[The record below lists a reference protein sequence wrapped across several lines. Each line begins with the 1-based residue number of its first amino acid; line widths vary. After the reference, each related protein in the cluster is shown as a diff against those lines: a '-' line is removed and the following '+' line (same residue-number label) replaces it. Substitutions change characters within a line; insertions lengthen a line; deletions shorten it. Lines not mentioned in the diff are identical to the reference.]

1 MNTITLND
9 DQLLLIIDIISRAQD
24 DFDIHLNRR
33 YSETDIEGYAAVCLL
48 QMHTKLK
55 TLETVLKAGQ
65 REPIE
70 FCSATQS
77 QQFESNLGWK
87 VYQKQIESG
96 TGL

>member
-9 DQLLLIIDIISRAQD
+9 DQLLLIIDIISRAQN
-24 DFDIHLNRR
+24 DFEPHL
-33 YSETDIEGYAAVCLL
+33 YGETFVEGYASVCML
-48 QMHTKLK
+48 QMHTKLT
-55 TLETVLKAGQ
+55 TLETVLKAGH

-87 VYQKQIESG
+87 VYQKQIQKEESE
-96 TGL
+96 

>member
-1 MNTITLND
+1 MNTITLSD
-9 DQLLLIIDIISRAQD
+9 DQLLLIIDVIHRAQD
-24 DFDIHLNRR
+24 DFEPYL
-33 YSETDIEGYAAVCLL
+33 YGETDIEGYAAVSML
-48 QMHTKLK
+48 QMHSKLT

-87 VYQKQIESG
+87 VYQKQIEKQE
-96 TGL
+96 

>member
-9 DQLLLIIDIISRAQD
+9 DQLLLIIDLVYRAQD
-24 DFDIHLNRR
+24 DFEPHL
-33 YSETDIEGYAAVCLL
+33 YGETDVEGYAAVSML
-48 QMHTKLK
+48 QMHTKLT
-55 TLETVLKAGQ
+55 TLEKVLKANQ

-87 VYQKQIESG
+87 VYQKQIQKEEA
-96 TGL
+96 